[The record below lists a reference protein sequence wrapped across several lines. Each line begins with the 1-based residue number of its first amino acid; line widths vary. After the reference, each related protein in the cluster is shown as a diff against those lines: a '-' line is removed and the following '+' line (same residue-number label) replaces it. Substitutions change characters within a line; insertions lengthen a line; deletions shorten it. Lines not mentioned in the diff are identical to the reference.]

1 MRHMVCAH
9 VPISR
14 EKNYHLELQV
24 LLIISWLVTMQ
35 TFHLHASGS
44 IYPWIFL
51 LDENSIYYQ
60 IVIPGNSSVSAILRN
75 FYGKVYITFQL
86 LQFIIN
92 NYVRVRVLV
101 DCLNLEPTPTL
112 IFLNWYFSNPSQ
124 TLTYSKFILQ
134 LKPYVGY
141 GLDRLKLQSY
151 SHMHKIVQIL
161 FDLQNVW

>member
-1 MRHMVCAH
+1 
-9 VPISR
+9 
-14 EKNYHLELQV
+14 
-24 LLIISWLVTMQ
+24 MQ
-35 TFHLHASGS
+35 MFHLHAYGS

-60 IVIPGNSSVSAILRN
+60 IVILGNSGVCAILRN

-124 TLTYSKFILQ
+124 TLTSSKFILQ
-134 LKPYVGY
+134 LKPYVEY
-141 GLDRLKLQSY
+141 KLDRLKLQSY

-161 FDLQNVW
+161 FDLQKYLIKLNILSQIIFKLLT